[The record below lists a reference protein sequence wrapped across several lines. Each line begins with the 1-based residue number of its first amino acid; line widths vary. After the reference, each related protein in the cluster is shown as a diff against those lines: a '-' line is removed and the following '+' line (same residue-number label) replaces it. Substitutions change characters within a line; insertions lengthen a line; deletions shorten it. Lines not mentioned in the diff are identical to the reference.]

1 MIHGTTRLRD
11 RHTPGKGLNTGEE
24 RQQPLVIHVRYCRAT
39 FLSAVFPM
47 PDISDALLEE
57 RNGTIISIDVTA
69 GSKAELFPAGYNEWR
84 KAIGCRVTAPAIEGR
99 ANKAVITLIAET
111 LDLPISAI
119 SIQSGATSSQ
129 KRVLVAGVAKNDLL
143 LLLNSHGR

>member
-24 RQQPLVIHVRYCRAT
+24 RQQPLVIHVRLCRAT
-39 FLSAVFPM
+39 FLFVVFFM

-69 GSKAELFPAGYNEWR
+69 GSKADLFPAEYNEWR
-84 KAIGCRVTAPAIEGR
+84 KAIGCRVMAHALEGR
-99 ANKAVITLIAET
+99 ANKAIIKLIAET
-111 LDLPISAI
+111 LDLPVSLI

-129 KRVLVAGVAKNDLL
+129 KRVLVTGVSKNDLL
-143 LLLNSHGR
+143 LRLNSHGR